1 MQESHVAQCSHC
13 RKEEGVDPQFMRCKQ
28 CKSVM
33 YCSVDCQKGHWV
45 EHKIWCQAIGRISK
59 EQSSSTHNFVDPAHV
74 SHLTPNER
82 KKITGLVGS
91 KCLVK
96 CLFNNVHQNAL
107 WDTGAQVSVISETF
121 LREYL
126 KGVTVHPISELI
138 DHELNL
144 TAANGTKIPYSGWV
158 EINVRLLDPPEP
170 GSAQQDLTVPFLVT
184 NEQLQSPIIGYN
196 VIEELLKE
204 NLNPKQME
212 AVYDS
217 FPGKS
222 DKDIDT
228 LVNFIQC
235 DASGYLCQVKTGKK
249 AVVIPKLKTV
259 YVNCFVKTGPID
271 DIAPVMFEPIEQTE
285 LPEGIELQD
294 SLLYVKQGNSSKVKI
309 PVHNMSGHDIVLGN
323 RANLGHLQLVKS
335 VTAMDVKLCETQ
347 VSQVSQSTSD
357 SERSPAPAEEE
368 SVKGPGPLPPVDL
381 SSLNKEQYS
390 VVAQM
395 LMEEHESFATSNED
409 LGCIPDLEMQINLTD
424 QQPVQKRYTSVPRP
438 LYPEVKQYIED
449 LLNQNIITK
458 SQSPYSSPVVC
469 VRKKDGSLRLCVDYR
484 ELNQKSLADRH
495 PIPRVQESLDSLG
508 GNTWF
513 SVLDQGRAYHQ
524 GFMHEDSRAYT
535 AFITPWGLYEWVR
548 IPFGLKNAPANFQRF
563 MERCLD
569 GLRDQIAIPYLDDV
583 IVFSQTF
590 EEHVENLRT
599 VLRRL
604 RKHGVKLKPKK
615 CDMFKHEVKFLGR
628 IVSKDG
634 YRMDPNNVKA
644 VVQLKDLHP
653 KNVGEVRQIAGL
665 LSYYR
670 RYIKD
675 FARLAKPIYDLISED
690 KVGSQKKK
698 VGQRPSKEPVCWT
711 KEHQTVL
718 QNLIEKIT
726 SPPVM
731 AYPDFTLP
739 YILTTDASKDGLG
752 AVLYQRQD
760 GITRVIAYGS
770 RSLTKPERN
779 YNMHAGKL
787 EFLALKWAVTEQF
800 RDYLYHSPGF
810 TVYTDNN
817 PLTYILTTAK
827 VNATSLRWVNELADF
842 HFNIKYRP
850 GRSNADAD
858 TLSRITLDIN
868 GYMDNCTE
876 TINGEAFST
885 VTNAT
890 REANNPS
897 TAWLSSL
904 TAVPCLNEEEYPDV
918 DLQVISTTELALA
931 QQHDPVI
938 SRILHF
944 KGNGKR
950 PSYAQRKEEAAPV
963 KQMLHEWDKLHVER
977 DGILYRKSGLKDQ
990 TVLPKKFRK
999 AVYTQL
1005 HDDMGH
1011 LGAERTIDLARERFY
1026 WPYMQSDITHYVTKV
1041 CRCLKQRKPT
1051 THTRAPLRPIHTT
1064 APFELVSLDYLH
1076 LDKSVGGYQYVLVII
1091 DHFTRFAQVYP
1102 TKDKTAKTTA
1112 NKLFNDYIL
1121 RFGFPQAIHHDQ
1133 GGEFE
1138 NQLFNYLEKLS
1149 GIKHSRTT
1157 PYHPQG
1163 NGQVERF
1170 NRTLLAMLRS
1180 LPETQKSRWP
1190 EHLNKVVHAYNCT
1203 RHDSTGFSPF
1213 LLLYGRT
1220 PRLPIDIMF
1229 GLKPP
1234 QGYCN
1239 YPAYVKQWREA
1250 MRAAYDL
1257 ANTQASKSAMIGKQQ
1272 YDKKVRHTALQEGD
1286 RVLVRNLSERGG
1298 TGKLRSYWEDF
1309 IHIIKSQRG
1318 DLPVYE
1324 VIREDGE
1331 GRTRVLHRNLLLP
1344 CSYLPVGDESVQ
1356 RTNNKQND
1364 RSIRNRRQ
1372 TGRQKPKTLPL
1383 GRGQNS
1389 RRLDSDSEEE
1399 LTGFAPRDL
1408 RGLQWTSQQ
1417 ETSQTT
1423 PPSEPDDPPLATVDS
1438 EVQSDVSD
1446 VQDSTDDEVPPRRSG
1461 RTRQPRQI
1469 FTYEN
1474 LGDPTQVS
1482 YQANSIETQ
1491 TGRVTGQPGSP
1502 YQGTP
1507 MFGPFAA
1514 TQGYGY
1520 PTAATQSYGYPP
1532 TTTQSYGYPPT
1543 TTQSYGYPPWYF
1555 HIPQP
1560 VSVNGSSCNLCCPT
1574 PLG

>member
-1 MQESHVAQCSHC
+1 FAVESVFSMDRVLIFGDFFVALVYVWGGIIHKSSGDRMRGDYWDEYEKSLNISTKEMLALVNTIKAAPGDVRDCRVDAFVDSRVLIGAWEGQGSRSPELTRATMDLFFVLAARNVQLNLFHVPS
-13 RKEEGVDPQFMRCKQ
+13 EENSADGPSRRISRSDSKLA
-28 CKSVM
+28 
-33 YCSVDCQKGHWV
+33 KGAWERV
-45 EHKIWCQAIGRISK
+45 EQAFGGITGHSFDLMALDSNAVIGRDGDQLPHFS
-59 EQSSSTHNFVDPAHV
+59 P
-74 SHLTPNER
+74 
-82 KKITGLVGS
+82 
-91 KCLVK
+91 
-96 CLFNNVHQNAL
+96 
-107 WDTGAQVSVISETF
+107 
-121 LREYL
+121 
-126 KGVTVHPISELI
+126 HPS
-138 DHELNL
+138 
-144 TAANGTKIPYSGWV
+144 
-158 EINVRLLDPPEP
+158 P
-170 GSAQQDLTVPFLVT
+170 GSQGVNLFCQNL
-184 NEQLQSPIIGYN
+184 
-196 VIEELLKE
+196 EE
-204 NLNPKQME
+204 M
-212 AVYDS
+212 D
-217 FPGKS
+217 
-222 DKDIDT
+222 
-228 LVNFIQC
+228 
-235 DASGYLCQVKTGKK
+235 
-249 AVVIPKLKTV
+249 
-259 YVNCFVKTGPID
+259 
-271 DIAPVMFEPIEQTE
+271 
-285 LPEGIELQD
+285 
-294 SLLYVKQGNSSKVKI
+294 
-309 PVHNMSGHDIVLGN
+309 NMSNPYVFPPFGLLGPVFKFLYGF
-323 RANLGHLQLVKS
+323 AIPFTVVVPEFHSHAYWWPELMAHSSAKVCLGVQGD
-335 VTAMDVKLCETQ
+335 MDVLLAL
-347 VSQVSQSTSD
+347 SN
-357 SERSPAPAEEE
+357 ERSPAPAEEE

-817 PLTYILTTAK
+817 PLTYILLTTAK

-1026 WPYMQSDITHYVTKV
+1026 WPYMQSDITHYVTK
-1041 CRCLKQRKPT
+1041 
-1051 THTRAPLRPIHTT
+1051 
-1064 APFELVSLDYLH
+1064 
-1076 LDKSVGGYQYVLVII
+1076 
-1091 DHFTRFAQVYP
+1091 
-1102 TKDKTAKTTA
+1102 
-1112 NKLFNDYIL
+1112 
-1121 RFGFPQAIHHDQ
+1121 
-1133 GGEFE
+1133 
-1138 NQLFNYLEKLS
+1138 
-1149 GIKHSRTT
+1149 
-1157 PYHPQG
+1157 
-1163 NGQVERF
+1163 
-1170 NRTLLAMLRS
+1170 
-1180 LPETQKSRWP
+1180 
-1190 EHLNKVVHAYNCT
+1190 
-1203 RHDSTGFSPF
+1203 
-1213 LLLYGRT
+1213 
-1220 PRLPIDIMF
+1220 
-1229 GLKPP
+1229 PP

-1286 RVLVRNLSERGG
+1286 RVLVRNLSERG
-1298 TGKLRSYWEDF
+1298 
-1309 IHIIKSQRG
+1309 
-1318 DLPVYE
+1318 
-1324 VIREDGE
+1324 
-1331 GRTRVLHRNLLLP
+1331 
-1344 CSYLPVGDESVQ
+1344 VGDESVQ

-1408 RGLQWTSQQ
+1408 RGLAMDKSTGDKSND
-1417 ETSQTT
+1417 TT
-1423 PPSEPDDPPLATVDS
+1423 I
-1438 EVQSDVSD
+1438 
-1446 VQDSTDDEVPPRRSG
+1446 
-1461 RTRQPRQI
+1461 RT
-1469 FTYEN
+1469 
-1474 LGDPTQVS
+1474 
-1482 YQANSIETQ
+1482 
-1491 TGRVTGQPGSP
+1491 
-1502 YQGTP
+1502 
-1507 MFGPFAA
+1507 
-1514 TQGYGY
+1514 
-1520 PTAATQSYGYPP
+1520 
-1532 TTTQSYGYPPT
+1532 
-1543 TTQSYGYPPWYF
+1543 
-1555 HIPQP
+1555 
-1560 VSVNGSSCNLCCPT
+1560 
-1574 PLG
+1574 